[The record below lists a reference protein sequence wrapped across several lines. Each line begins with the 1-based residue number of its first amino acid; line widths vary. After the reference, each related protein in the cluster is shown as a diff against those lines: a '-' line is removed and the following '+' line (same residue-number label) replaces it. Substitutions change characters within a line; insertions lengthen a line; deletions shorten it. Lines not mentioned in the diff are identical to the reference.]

1 MIGQTVFS
9 RLWHRAAPLAL
20 AAVVAAGCTATASI
34 PADFPT
40 PLVDPLPIR
49 VGVRYGEQFLTY
61 QHREQIPSDREWVV
75 ELGDANV
82 ALFDTVLDSMFES
95 TESVNEEAGR
105 IAAAAGLDAVIE
117 PELESYEF
125 SVPLETGDPFYSVWM
140 TYRMRLFSAEGR
152 LIAEWPVRAYG
163 KSRYKILDSDQSLA
177 QATIMAMRDAGAELA
192 LQFATQ
198 PRIREWLREEGK
210 VLPDKTGDQD
220 VEIEEIIIR

>member
-1 MIGQTVFS
+1 MIGQTVFF

-20 AAVVAAGCTATASI
+20 AGVVAAGCTATASI

-105 IAAAAGLDAVIE
+105 IAAVAGLDAVIE

-125 SVPLETGDPFYSVWM
+125 SVPLETGDAFYSVWM

-210 VLPDKTGDQD
+210 VLPDETGDQD

>member
-1 MIGQTVFS
+1 LIGQTVFS

>member
-1 MIGQTVFS
+1 LIAQTVFS
-9 RLWHRAAPLAL
+9 RRLYRAAALAL
-20 AAVVAAGCTATASI
+20 AGLIAAGCTATASI

-49 VGVRYGEQFLTY
+49 VGVRYPEHFLTY

-75 ELGDANV
+75 ELGDANA
-82 ALFDTVLDSMFES
+82 ALFDSVFGSMFDA
-95 TESVNEEAGR
+95 TEPVNEEAER
-105 IAAAAGLDAVIE
+105 IAATAGLDAIIE

-192 LQFATQ
+192 LQFASQ

-210 VLPDKTGDQD
+210 VLPDDTGDQD
-220 VEIEEIIIR
+220 VQIEEIIVP